1 MKGRP
6 FSVRKRREAIGRY
19 REVGVDDDETVG
31 IAANGNDGTGRLYF
45 RLVGLMVG
53 MMVGVMSG
61 CSMSVIDP

>member
-1 MKGRP
+1 M
-6 FSVRKRREAIGRY
+6 
-19 REVGVDDDETVG
+19 DDDETVG